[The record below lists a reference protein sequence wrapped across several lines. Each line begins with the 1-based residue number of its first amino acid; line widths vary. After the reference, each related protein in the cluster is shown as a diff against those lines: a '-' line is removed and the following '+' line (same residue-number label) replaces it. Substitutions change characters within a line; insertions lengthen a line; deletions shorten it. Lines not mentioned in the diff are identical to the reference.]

1 MRWNKRWLIAPLHAA
16 LLVLA
21 ACGSAVDTA
30 GTGGAATTSG
40 TSSGGAS
47 STGSVTT
54 STSSSSGLA
63 ACVLGF
69 DTFGNR
75 ALAP

>member
-30 GTGGAATTSG
+30 GTGGAATTS
-40 TSSGGAS
+40 SGGAS

-69 DTFGNR
+69 DTFGNC